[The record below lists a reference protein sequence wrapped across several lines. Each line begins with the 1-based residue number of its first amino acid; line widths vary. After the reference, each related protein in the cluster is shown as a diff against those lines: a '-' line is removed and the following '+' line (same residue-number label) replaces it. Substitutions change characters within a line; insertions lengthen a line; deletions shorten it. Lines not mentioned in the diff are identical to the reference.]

1 MINKENFKFTSK
13 LELFSNSQILFVDTA
28 NILFIHSE
36 LFWTLIRLRI
46 ISDFELSIYDLAL
59 SLFTKLSQVSL
70 VIYSLLFT
78 LFTSE
83 WSQFFVV
90 SMKKKPPDRSSK
102 LVRWWW
108 WWWITRSS
116 NNRVPKFF
124 NICHKNYDKKMK
136 RDIFSRCSQI
146 LSSGTF
152 QIKWKNISFS
162 KIKRYFVTRSCYKIS
177 MRYSHKHYLNHK
189 QN

>member
-1 MINKENFKFTSK
+1 MQYVNTLKPGATKTIYLSQI
-13 LELFSNSQILFVDTA
+13 SSQILQSGEKSLEA
-28 NILFIHSE
+28 GE
-36 LFWTLIRLRI
+36 IRKM
-46 ISDFELSIYDLAL
+46 
-59 SLFTKLSQVSL
+59 TVNK
-70 VIYSLLFT
+70 
-78 LFTSE
+78 SE